1 MLNSPSVFDVYA
13 RLCVTKENSHCVEL
27 SPSVFAVYARLCV
40 TKENSRRVELYSVHT
55 NPFKSFEFCVAG
67 RDHFVRFVYV
77 FAS

>member
-1 MLNSPSVFDVYA
+1 MLNSLSVFD
-13 RLCVTKENSHCVEL
+13 
-27 SPSVFAVYARLCV
+27 VYARLCV